1 MHPLFMKLQ
10 TSLIAHVDKNFTYIC
25 LIAGTNPT
33 FFFIILCSLSL
44 EPLLIQI
51 TFRELNFKFPSFSFE
66 QSRIQKSRSNEEE
79 CGAKD
84 L

>member
-1 MHPLFMKLQ
+1 MHPLFMRLQ
-10 TSLIAHVDKNFTYIC
+10 TRLIAHGNKNFTYIC
-25 LIAGTNPT
+25 LIVGTNPT

-44 EPLLIQI
+44 EPLLIQM
-51 TFRELNFKFPSFSFE
+51 TFRELNFKFPPFSFE